1 MSVAVDFTAD
11 SDSDS
16 DKDLQEEGIDIVT
29 PRIASSITNTNT
41 NSSKR
46 GTGDLGKLLPNTD
59 GKSKVW
65 NHYKRYENDR
75 NQCVCNHCGKQ
86 ITISK
91 CSTTGLKS
99 HIRTKHSELYRTE
112 IQEDADTCCFYLC
125 TTMDV
130 HETLNVPIHP
140 VVPIPRIQIDP
151 TCGVRH
157 PQTAR

>member
-59 GKSKVW
+59 GSRK
-65 NHYKRYENDR
+65 Y
-75 NQCVCNHCGKQ
+75 GI
-86 ITISK
+86 ITK
-91 CSTTGLKS
+91 G
-99 HIRTKHSELYRTE
+99 TKMIATSVSAIIVESR
-112 IQEDADTCCFYLC
+112 
-125 TTMDV
+125 
-130 HETLNVPIHP
+130 
-140 VVPIPRIQIDP
+140 
-151 TCGVRH
+151 
-157 PQTAR
+157 